1 MKNVE
6 EILPLSGMQHGILF
20 HVLSAPGSDLYVEQA
35 AWTIEGDLDTA
46 AFERAWNV
54 AIERNPALRTC
65 FFTEKLDH
73 PVQVVRQ
80 KVALPLEQLDW
91 REPGSAINGFE
102 ENQRLRGFVLSRP
115 PLMRLT
121 AVRLAASTWRI
132 VWTWHHLILDGWSVS
147 LVLADVFALYDAFR
161 RGAPIDP
168 PRRRPYRDYLAWL
181 KTCDSALAAE
191 YWREALRGFE
201 PDPGRAA
208 AKTGYAT
215 RQRTLTAAFT
225 GQVRELARANRIT
238 LNTMVQ
244 AAWALTV
251 SLHAAKTDVVFGTV
265 VSGRA
270 GPLEGIESIVGLFV
284 NTLPLRVIM
293 PPTDDTISFLKRV
306 QASHMEARG
315 FEEAS
320 LANIQKWSGAPAGG
334 RLFDSLLVFDNLPAV
349 NHEASGS
356 AGLTIRDF
364 VHSSAHTGYP
374 LTLEAFPENE
384 LRVRLAFNRALYP
397 AHVAE
402 QMLAHFE
409 AALSELV
416 RDARRLDSLD
426 LLTPAERHQVLI
438 EWNDTSN
445 LSIRQC
451 PLHELIRQ
459 QAERT
464 PEAIAA
470 VCGSRRLKYRE
481 LDSWSDELAHGLQ
494 QLGAGPDIR
503 VGICADRSVD
513 LVVWLLAILKAGSV
527 YVPLDPSYPEERLRF
542 MAANCGARLIVAQRQ
557 FFPLLSGVS
566 AKLIAMEEK
575 FQLSDGASFVRPEI
589 SGLHGAYAIFTSGST
604 GAPKAAVNTHAAI
617 VNRLRWMQQQYQLTA
632 SDRVLQKTPMSFDV
646 SVWEFFWPLLIGAR
660 LVLAAPGAHRDSAA
674 IRQLIV
680 REGITTIHFV
690 PSMLG
695 AFLEEPGIESCSSL
709 RHVFASGEALSRE
722 LLTRFR
728 QRINAKL
735 YNLYGPTE
743 ASVDVTHWDCSQ
755 AVESA
760 TVPIGRPISNVTIR
774 ILDTRFRCVPSGVPG
789 ELYIG
794 GVALARGYL
803 DRPGLTAERFIP
815 DPYANEPG
823 ARLYRTG
830 DKARYLEDGNIE
842 FLGRLDRQVKL
853 RGFRIELG
861 EIEAALRL
869 HPEVS
874 DAAVLLDESG
884 ARPHL
889 SAYYL
894 ADAGASPTE
903 QNLREFLSRH
913 LPEYMA
919 PSLFTRLAEWPLS
932 PSGKLDRR
940 ALPAPVANP
949 SVGSATSPRT
959 PAEKLLAD
967 IWAEV
972 LGISSP
978 DIHANF
984 FDLGGD
990 SILAMIVSAK
1000 CKRAELNISVRD
1012 VLERGTIE
1020 ALASSHKSW
1029 GGPPGPQPT
1038 PSSASSQL
1046 APAIAHEAPVSP
1058 IQSWFFEHWGDRP
1071 NHFNQ
1076 AIVLEIDPLAP
1087 AGLEHALESVIRR
1100 HAALSLRFRREGD
1113 EWKQGAGEPVPDF
1126 RDVDLSAVPPATGD
1140 KLFRAAAAR
1149 LQTSLDI
1156 SSGRLL
1162 RAARFS
1168 FGPDRPSLLLLIVHH
1183 LAIDGVSWR
1192 ILLDDLRSRG
1202 GNVNAPVRGASFLEW
1217 AIRLEARANTATV
1230 QSQAEWWIA
1239 AAQRSAN
1246 SIPRDFERGPNTF
1259 AFARTVSFSLSTA
1272 ETRALLQRLPRKHR
1286 ARIEEAAVSALVRVL
1301 SRFAGQSAIQLTLE
1315 THGRESSPHDLDVFQ
1330 TVGWFTARFPVRIE
1344 LHGAQNP
1351 MAALDTVKAQLR
1363 AIPDSGLG
1371 YGLLRYG
1378 KSPHRAVLERAPE
1391 PEVSFNYLGQFD
1403 RMLSSS
1409 PHLRHSEIDPGPVRA
1424 PDALRPHLI
1433 ELNCGVQ
1440 GDRFHYAWEFS
1451 ENLHARSTIEELSTQ
1466 FRNELQQIAAACD
1479 SPALSG
1485 WTSADFPLAGLDGS
1499 ELATVAAACPDL
1511 EDVYRLSPIQ
1521 EGLLFHHLSSPER
1534 DAYFEQRPF
1543 TIQGDLDTE
1552 AFKESWRIVIDRHAI
1567 LRTSFQ
1573 WENLRHPVQV
1583 VRSATT
1589 LPVTQLDWR
1598 ALAPSAQQ
1606 QRLEEFLVSDRSKGF
1621 EFTHAPLLRLA
1632 LVRMA
1637 TDTWVC
1643 VWTFHH
1649 LLMDGWSMLSG
1660 VGEVLQNYRELS
1672 QGGRPRLNPA
1682 PQYGDYIAWLDR
1694 QTPGAS
1700 ESFWTGKLQGFES
1713 ATPLPGSVKTNSDGQ
1728 GEAKEKH
1735 ILPAAA
1741 TEALLQFVRAHRA
1754 TMSTVVQAAWALLLG
1769 RWSGHDDVCFGATI
1783 SCRPDT
1789 LAGAEE
1795 MVGLFINTVPVRTRL
1810 DGRESGAEWLQRSQT
1825 EQTEIIS
1832 HAAASLTK
1840 IQSWSD
1846 VPRGLPLFES
1856 VIVFQNRPRHLSVE
1870 DCASLEITGLEPLE
1884 KSTWPLMLV
1893 AEPGNELRL
1902 RLLYDDRRFDRTV
1915 IQRLLESLVGLLR
1928 DIPADPH
1935 RAVGD
1940 LPSLSPAERHQALV
1954 EWNDTAGLFP
1964 RDLCYHHM
1972 FEAQAGRAPDA
1983 LAVAF
1988 QNERL
1993 TYDEL
1998 NRRANQ
2004 VARCLRNRGAE
2015 PEKTVAV
2022 CLERSADL
2030 VTGRMAVMKAGGA
2043 YVPLDPALPPERL
2056 AFMAA
2061 DAGAAALLTVEHLR
2075 DRVPGFAGPVLFL
2088 DSDREEIARQ
2098 DLSNLDVRMSPDNL
2112 AYVIYTSGSTG
2123 GPKGV
2128 ATAHA
2133 GFVNLVT
2140 WHNHAYRITP
2150 HDRKSQLS
2158 GLGFDASVWEM
2169 WPYLAAGAS
2178 VHLPTDEVRADWPKL
2193 LEWMNAERI
2202 TVCFFPTPLA
2212 EAVIDQPWPE
2222 DFALRALLTGGDR
2235 LHEWPRQPLRFD
2247 FVNKYGPTE
2256 VTAVTTWSPMPK
2268 VAERRAGSPCIGRP
2282 IANLQLYVLDSAL
2295 QPVPAG
2301 APGELYIGG
2310 IGLARCYHGRPDL
2323 TAERF
2328 VPNPFSFEPGARLY
2342 RSGDLVRWSHHGEID
2357 FLGRIDTQVKIRG
2370 HRIEPG
2376 EIESALKADPQVQS
2390 AAVVARPDSA
2400 GAVRLI
2406 AYLIPADPTA
2416 LDIEELRKRL
2426 QRTLPA
2432 YMWPSHF
2439 VVLDSFPLTPNGKVN
2454 YRALPDPAPDSQSE
2468 WSYVA
2473 PRTEIESA
2481 LARIWSQVLGV
2492 DRVGMNDNFFSL
2504 GGDSILS
2511 IRASTAAAREGIEF
2525 SPAKLFAFPTV
2536 GELAEQV
2543 VLSAA
2548 GPGDPEPAM
2557 ELSGR
2562 EMDVLARTFSGRG

>member
-35 AWTIEGDLDTA
+35 AWTIEGEFDPA
-46 AFERAWNV
+46 AFERAWNA
-54 AIERNPALRTC
+54 AIKRNSALRTC

-91 REPGSAINGFE
+91 REPGAVISGFE
-102 ENQRLRGFVLSRP
+102 EEQRLRGFVLARA
-115 PLMRLT
+115 PLMRL
-121 AVRLAASTWRI
+121 ASIRLANTTWRI
-132 VWTWHHLILDGWSVS
+132 IWTWHHLILDGWSVS
-147 LVLADVFALYDAFR
+147 LVLADVFAFYDAFR

-168 PRRRPYRDYLAWL
+168 PHRRPYRDYLAWL
-181 KTCDSALAAE
+181 TTCDSARAEE
-191 YWREALRGFE
+191 YWRETLRGCE
-201 PDPGRAA
+201 PEPGRAA
-208 AKTGYAT
+208 TSAQIGYGT
-215 RQRTLTAAFT
+215 RECTLTAAAT
-225 GQVRELARANRIT
+225 GRVREFARANRIT

-244 AAWALTV
+244 AAWALTL
-251 SLHAAKTDVVFGTV
+251 SLHAAKTDIVFGTV

-270 GPLEGIESIVGLFV
+270 GPLDGIESIVGLFL
-284 NTLPLRVIM
+284 NTLPLRVVM
-293 PPTDDTISFLKRV
+293 LPDEDTISFLKRV

-320 LANIQKWSGAPAGG
+320 LASIQKWSGVPAGN

-364 VHSSAHTGYP
+364 VHSSARTGYP

-384 LRVRLAFNRALYP
+384 LRVRLAFDTALYP
-397 AHVAE
+397 ASLAE
-402 QMLAHFE
+402 QMLDHFE
-409 AALSELV
+409 TALSELG
-416 RDARRLDSLD
+416 RGARRLDSLD
-426 LLTPAERHQVLI
+426 LLTPAERHQILI
-438 EWNDTSN
+438 EWNETSG
-445 LSIRQC
+445 LSAPPS

-464 PEAIAA
+464 PEVIAA
-470 VCGSRRLKYRE
+470 VCGPHRLKYRE
-481 LDSWSDELAHGLQ
+481 LDRWSDELAHGLQ
-494 QLGAGPDIR
+494 QLGAGPDIL
-503 VGICADRSVD
+503 VGICAERSVD
-513 LVVWLLAILKAGSV
+513 LIAWLLAILKAGAV

-542 MAANCGARLIVAQRQ
+542 MATNCGARLIVAQRQ
-557 FFPLLSGVS
+557 FFPLLSGV
-566 AKLIAMEEK
+566 AAQLIAMEEK
-575 FQLSDGASFVRPEI
+575 LQLSGGALFVPPEI

-617 VNRLRWMQQQYQLTA
+617 VNRLLWMQQQYKLTA
-632 SDRVLQKTPMSFDV
+632 LDRVLQKTPISFDV
-646 SVWEFFWPLLIGAR
+646 SVWEFFWPLLAGAR

-674 IRQLIV
+674 IKQLVI

-695 AFLEEPGIESCSSL
+695 AFLEEPGIEGCSTL
-709 RHVFASGEALSRE
+709 RRVFASGEALNRE

-755 AVESA
+755 AADGA
-760 TVPIGRPISNVTIR
+760 TVPIGRPISNVNIR
-774 ILDTRFRCVPSGVPG
+774 ILDSHSRCVPTGVPG

-803 DRPGLTAERFIP
+803 HRPGLTAERFIP
-815 DPYANEPG
+815 DPYAHQPG

-830 DKARYLEDGNIE
+830 DKARYLENGAIE
-842 FLGRLDRQVKL
+842 FLGRLDQQVKL

-869 HPEVS
+869 HPEIS
-874 DAAVLLDESG
+874 DAVVLLDERG

-889 SAYYL
+889 AAYYL
-894 ADAGASPTE
+894 ADAGAVPTD
-903 QNLREFLSRH
+903 QNLREFLSRR
-913 LPEYMA
+913 LPEYML
-919 PSLFTRLAEWPLS
+919 PSLFTRLMEWPLS

-940 ALPAPVANP
+940 ALPAPVPNVSASP
-949 SVGSATSPRT
+949 ATSPRT
-959 PAEKLLAD
+959 PVEKLLAG

-972 LGISSP
+972 LRISDP

-1020 ALASSHKSW
+1020 ALAGLQTEAPDPAPVAH
-1029 GGPPGPQPT
+1029 PQ
-1038 PSSASSQL
+1038 AV
-1046 APAIAHEAPVSP
+1046 AHEAPVSP
-1058 IQSWFFEHWGDRP
+1058 IQNWFFEHWGAQP

-1076 AIVLEIDPLAP
+1076 AIVLEIDPTAP
-1087 AGLEHALESVIRR
+1087 AGLEHALEAAIRR
-1100 HAALSLRFRREGD
+1100 HAALSMRFRCDGG
-1113 EWKQGAGEPVPDF
+1113 EWKQSAGETVPDF
-1126 RDVDLSAVPPATGD
+1126 RDVDLSAVSPASHNS
-1140 KLFRAAAAR
+1140 LFRAAAER

-1168 FGPDRPSLLLLIVHH
+1168 FGPDRPSLLLLIIHH

-1192 ILLDDLRSRG
+1192 ILLDDLQSRG
-1202 GNVNAPVRGASFLEW
+1202 GNINASARGASFLEW
-1217 AIRLEARANTATV
+1217 AAGLEARANTTAV
-1230 QSQAEWWIA
+1230 QAEAGWWIA
-1239 AAQRSAN
+1239 ATQHPAN
-1246 SIPRDFERGPNTF
+1246 SLPRDFNRGPNTF
-1259 AFARTVSFSLSTA
+1259 GSARTISFSLSPV
-1272 ETRALLQRLPRKHR
+1272 ETRALLQQLPRKYQ
-1286 ARIEEAAVSALVRVL
+1286 ARVDEAAVSALVRVL
-1301 SRFAGQSAIQLTLE
+1301 SRWTGQSAIQLALE
-1315 THGRESSPHDLDVFQ
+1315 THGREASPDGLDVFQ
-1330 TVGWFTARFPVRIE
+1330 TVGWFTARFPARIE
-1344 LHGAQNP
+1344 LGGAQDP
-1351 MAALDTVKAQLR
+1351 IAMLDTVKAQLR

-1378 KSPHRAVLERAPE
+1378 KSPHRDVLESAPE
-1391 PEVSFNYLGQFD
+1391 PEVVFNYLGQFD
-1403 RMLSSS
+1403 ATLSSS

-1424 PDALRPHLI
+1424 ADASRPHLI
-1433 ELNCGVQ
+1433 ELNCGIQ
-1440 GDRFHYAWEFS
+1440 NDRFHCAWEFS
-1451 ENLHARSTIEELSTQ
+1451 ENFHALATIEDLSTQ

-1479 SPALSG
+1479 SPAVRG
-1485 WTSADFPLAGLDGS
+1485 WTAADFPLAGLSGS
-1499 ELATVAAACPDL
+1499 ELATVAAQCPDL

-1534 DAYFEQRPF
+1534 DAYFEQRSF

-1552 AFKESWRIVIDRHAI
+1552 ALKESWRMVIDRHSI
-1567 LRTSFQ
+1567 LRTSFL
-1573 WENLRHPVQV
+1573 WENLEHPVQV
-1583 VRSATT
+1583 VRSAAT
-1589 LPVTQLDWR
+1589 LPVVELDWR
-1598 ALAPSAQQ
+1598 GLAAAARP
-1606 QRLEEFLVSDRSKGF
+1606 QRLEEFLAADRHKGF

-1632 LVRMA
+1632 LVRMSI
-1637 TDTWVC
+1637 DTWVC

-1660 VGEVLQNYRELS
+1660 VGEVLQNYQGLS
-1672 QGGRPRLNPA
+1672 QGIRPRLKA
-1682 PQYGDYIAWLDR
+1682 AAQYGGYIAWLDQR
-1694 QTPGAS
+1694 SPGAS

-1713 ATPLPGSVKTNSDGQ
+1713 ATPLPGPIKAGSDGQ

-1735 ILPAAA
+1735 VLPAGS
-1741 TEALLQFVRAHRA
+1741 TETLLQFARAHRA
-1754 TMSTVVQAAWALLLG
+1754 TMNTVVQAAWALLLA
-1769 RWSGHDDVCFGATI
+1769 RWSGRDDVCFGATI

-1810 DGRESGAEWLQRSQT
+1810 DGRESVAEWLQRLQA
-1825 EQTEIIS
+1825 EQTEIIP
-1832 HAAASLTK
+1832 HAAASLAK
-1840 IQSWSD
+1840 IQSWSG

-1856 VIVFQNRPRHLSVE
+1856 VIVFQNHPRSLPME
-1870 DCASLEITGLEPLE
+1870 ICAGLEITGLEPLE

-1902 RLLYDDRRFDRTV
+1902 RLLYDHHRFDRTLV
-1915 IQRLLESLVGLLR
+1915 QRLMESLVGLLR
-1928 DIPADPH
+1928 EIPADPH

-1940 LPSLSPAERHQALV
+1940 LPSLTPAERHQALV
-1954 EWNDTAGLFP
+1954 EWNDTAAPFP
-1964 RDLCYHHM
+1964 KDICYHHM
-1972 FEAQAGRAPDA
+1972 FEAQAGRVPDV
-1983 LAVAF
+1983 LAVASP
-1988 QNERL
+1988 NERL
-1993 TYDEL
+1993 TYGEL

-2004 VARCLRNRGAE
+2004 IARCLQNRGVE

-2022 CLERSADL
+2022 CLERGADL
-2030 VTGRMAVMKAGGA
+2030 VTARLAVMKSGAA

-2061 DAGAAALLTVEHLR
+2061 DAHAAALITVEHLR
-2075 DRVPGFAGPVLFL
+2075 DRVAGFAGPVLFL
-2088 DSDREEIARQ
+2088 DSGREEIARQ
-2098 DLSNLDVRMSPDNL
+2098 ESGNLDVRMSPDNL

-2140 WHNHAYRITP
+2140 WHNHAYRITLR
-2150 HDRKSQLS
+2150 DRKSQLA

-2178 VHLPTDEVRADWPKL
+2178 VHLPADEIRADWPKL

-2202 TVCFFPTPLA
+2202 TMCFFPTPLA
-2212 EAVIDQPWPE
+2212 EAVIEQPWPE
-2222 DFALRALLTGGDR
+2222 HFALRALLTGGDR
-2235 LHEWPRQPLRFD
+2235 LHEWPRQALRFD

-2256 VTAVTTWSPMPK
+2256 VTAVTTWAPLPK
-2268 VAERRAGSPCIGRP
+2268 TAERRAGPPSIGRP
-2282 IANLQLYVLDSAL
+2282 IANLQLYVLDSGL
-2295 QPVPAG
+2295 QPVPTG
-2301 APGELYIGG
+2301 ASGELYIGG
-2310 IGLARCYHGRPDL
+2310 IGLARCYYGRPDL

-2328 VPNPFSFEPGARLY
+2328 VPNLFSFEPGARLY
-2342 RSGDLVRWSHHGEID
+2342 RTGDLVRWSQNGEID

-2370 HRIEPG
+2370 YRIEPG
-2376 EIESALKADPQVQS
+2376 EIESALKADPQVRG
-2390 AAVVARPDSA
+2390 AAVAARPDSA
-2400 GAVRLI
+2400 GGIRLI
-2406 AYLIPADPTA
+2406 AYLIPLDPGG
-2416 LDIEELRKRL
+2416 LDLDQLRKRL
-2426 QRTLPA
+2426 QQALPA
-2432 YMWPSHF
+2432 YMAPSHF
-2439 VVLDSFPLTPNGKVN
+2439 IVLDSFPLTPSGKVD

-2468 WSYVA
+2468 WDHVA
-2473 PRTEIESA
+2473 PRTEIERS

-2511 IRASTAAAREGIEF
+2511 IRVSIAAAREGIEF
-2525 SPAKLFAFPTV
+2525 SPAKLFVSPTV
-2536 GELAEQV
+2536 AQLAGQIT
-2543 VLSAA
+2543 LSALA
-2548 GPGDPEPAM
+2548 ARDPEPAPEAAV
-2557 ELSGR
+2557 ELSRR
-2562 EMDVLARTFSGRG
+2562 EMDVLARAFSRR